1 MLEGDSATAADESG
15 LDSATIERVAE
26 MADVKHQTLATALV
40 ILHAELIGRH
50 SNLEHSTDYVTVDGT
65 RAYRVHQ
72 S

>member
-15 LDSATIERVAE
+15 LDGATIERVAE
-26 MADVKHQTLATALV
+26 MADVEHQTLATALV